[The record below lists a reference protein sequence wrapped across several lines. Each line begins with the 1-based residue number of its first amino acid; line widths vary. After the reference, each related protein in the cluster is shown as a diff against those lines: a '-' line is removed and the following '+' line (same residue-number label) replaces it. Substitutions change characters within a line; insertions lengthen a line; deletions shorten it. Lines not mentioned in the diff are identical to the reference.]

1 MNKPI
6 VDQLDSLIADAILKH
21 DENRLFTYRAI
32 KVEFTKWK
40 TAKCNVGKE
49 FNSDIEIKILNT
61 MANGA
66 KENIKTL
73 TDAGR
78 KDLADSEQA
87 YLNVLTEFLPKEPT
101 KEDIETCI
109 KSIASSFPP
118 VKANMGQY
126 MKLIKSAYPT
136 VNGKLAAQL
145 VNENLA

>member
-1 MNKPI
+1 MNKLI

-32 KVEFTKWK
+32 KDEFTKWR

-49 FNSDIEIKILNT
+49 FTSDIEIKILNT

-66 KENIKTL
+66 KENVKTL

-78 KDLADSEQA
+78 QDLAISEQA
-87 YLNVLTEFLPKEPT
+87 YLHVLQGFLPTEPT
-101 KEDIETCI
+101 KEDIEECI

-126 MKLIKSAYPT
+126 MKLIKAAYPT

-145 VNENLA
+145 VNENLV